1 VRAVAVVPAYDE
13 APTIGAVVRGV
24 RVACPEV
31 TVVVVDDGSTDGTA
45 RTAAAAGADRVLRSP
60 RRGGKAAALQVG
72 FAAALAAGAD
82 VVATLDGDGQ
92 HDPIDLSR
100 LLAVA
105 HRVPGALVL
114 GDRLV
119 AGGDPI
125 PGPRLRAI
133 QAADRVLRWLLGVP
147 LRDSQCGLRC
157 YPAALLRRL
166 SLREARFV
174 LETEA
179 LVGAARL
186 GHPLVSVPV
195 RSIYPLGRAS
205 RFRALG
211 DGARIGWY
219 LTRMV
224 VQELRHRWLHRLPAR
239 RPRPPAAVPEEAR

>member
-1 VRAVAVVPAYDE
+1 MRVMAVVPAYDE

-24 RVACPEV
+24 REACPEV
-31 TVVVVDDGSTDGTA
+31 VVVVVDDGSTDGTA
-45 RTAAAAGADRVLRSP
+45 RTAVAAGADRVLRSTH
-60 RRGGKAAALQVG
+60 RAGKAAALRAG

-92 HDPIDLSR
+92 HDPTDLSR

-105 HRVPGALVL
+105 RGVPGALVL

-125 PGPRLRAI
+125 PGSRLRAI

-166 SLREARFV
+166 SLREPRFV
-174 LETEA
+174 VETEA

-195 RSIYPLGRAS
+195 RSIYPTGRTS

-211 DGARIGWY
+211 DGARVAWY
-219 LTRMV
+219 LARLV
-224 VQELRHRWLHRLPAR
+224 VQELRDRWLHRATAR
-239 RPRPPAAVPEEAR
+239 RPRQPAAVPEAR

>member
-1 VRAVAVVPAYDE
+1 MRTVAVVPAYDE

-24 RVACPEV
+24 RAACPDV

-45 RTAAAAGADRVLRSP
+45 RAAAAAGADRVLRSS
-60 RRGGKAAALQVG
+60 RRGGKAAALRAG
-72 FAAALAAGAD
+72 FDAALAAGAD
-82 VVATLDGDGQ
+82 VVATLDADGQ
-92 HDPIDLSR
+92 HDPADLSR

-105 HRVPGALVL
+105 DRVPGALIL

-125 PGPRLRAI
+125 PGARLRAI
-133 QAADRVLRWLLGVP
+133 QTADRVLRRLLGVS

-157 YPAALLRRL
+157 YPATLLRRL
-166 SLREARFV
+166 ALREAGFV

-195 RSIYPLGRAS
+195 RAIYPAGRAS

-219 LTRMV
+219 LTRV
-224 VQELRHRWLHRLPAR
+224 VLREAGHRLLHGAAAR
-239 RPRPPAAVPEEAR
+239 RVRHPAAVREAS